1 MYGDSDATSY
11 CMPLVH
17 MDSNDNLSSP
27 RLEST
32 SECSSVSD
40 RELVSDPPSEEASPF
55 RRHPKEI
62 VLLDN

>member
-40 RELVSDPPSEEASPF
+40 RELVSDPLSEEASPF
-55 RRHPKEI
+55 R
-62 VLLDN
+62 